1 MYADIQPPRLCKGS
15 GALQG
20 TLFPQKRLPGFN
32 ISFKPASKRKN
43 FPVLFPTVS
52 LPSTAKLFASTKGE
66 PPSKPANWLFPR
78 PRGTA
83 HAGSCHRWSRT
94 PKRHEQRLAEQSQP
108 CHAKAV
114 KIQTGKYELSGEED
128 VALSWCSQCHPRS
141 IHVLR
146 FGLFWLCLM
155 QRRSPACCT
164 TLTTSH
170 YFQQFLF
177 TMVLWKRHREG
188 LKCSLFL
195 QFSFSAA
202 NLFSILYIPYFT
214 YLLDH
219 VKTSTAKLMHCA
231 SSS

>member
-1 MYADIQPPRLCKGS
+1 MYADIQPPRLCRGS
-15 GALQG
+15 GVFQG

-32 ISFKPASKRKN
+32 IPFKPASKRKN

-52 LPSTAKLFASTKGE
+52 LPSMAKLFTSTKGE
-66 PPSKPANWLFPR
+66 PPSKPATRLFPLSYGHS
-78 PRGTA
+78 P
-83 HAGSCHRWSRT
+83 HRLLLT
-94 PKRHEQRLAEQSQP
+94 PKQHEQRLAEQSQP

-128 VALSWCSQCHPRS
+128 VALNWCSQCHPRS
-141 IHVLR
+141 IRVLR

-155 QRRSPACCT
+155 QHQSPACCM

-177 TMVLWKRHREG
+177 TIVLWNRHRER

-202 NLFSILYIPYFT
+202 NIFSILYIPYFT
-214 YLLDH
+214 YLLDY
-219 VKTSTAKLMHCA
+219 VKTSTTKLMQCA